1 MKKAKVVISR
11 GGYKP
16 SSQEEAQKLIAEFI
30 LGTIGVDPTVI
41 SQQMLL
47 NIANYNY
54 LTSIA
59 DTGKATE
66 ANQKTLHKTVKELNA
81 FCRLHKISLGLLIM
95 PHTSA
100 SDYAGDEV
108 VAIPWEHVQKNALS
122 QSAIDSLF
130 KTVEADGYPQF
141 VTDAKT
147 VEGYNVL

>member
-1 MKKAKVVISR
+1 MKKSKVVISR
-11 GGYKP
+11 GGYRP
-16 SSQEEAQKLIAEFI
+16 SSHEEAQKLVAEFI

-59 DTGKATE
+59 DTGKANV
-66 ANQKTLHKTVKELNA
+66 ANQNALHKTVKELNA
-81 FCRLHKISLGLLIM
+81 FCRMHKISLGLLIM

-100 SDYAGDEV
+100 SDYSGDEV
-108 VAIPWEHVQKNALS
+108 VAIPWEHVRKNPLS
-122 QSAIDSLF
+122 QSAINSLF
-130 KTVEADGYPQF
+130 QTVEADGYPQF

>member
-11 GGYKP
+11 GGYRP
-16 SSQEEAQKLIAEFI
+16 SSQEESQKLVAEFL
-30 LGTIGVDPTVI
+30 LGNIGINPTVI

-54 LTSIA
+54 LTSIV
-59 DTGKATE
+59 DTGKATQ
-66 ANQKTLHKTVKELNA
+66 ANQSTLHKTVKELNA
-81 FCRLHKISLGLLIM
+81 FCRSHKIPLGLLIM
-95 PHTSA
+95 PHTST

-108 VAIPWEHVQKNALS
+108 VAIPWEHVRSNTLS
-122 QSAIDSLF
+122 QSAIESLF
-130 KTVEADGYPQF
+130 ETVEADGYPQF

>member
-1 MKKAKVVISR
+1 MKKTKVAISR
-11 GGYKP
+11 GGYRP

-59 DTGKATE
+59 DTGKANA
-66 ANQKTLHKTVKELNA
+66 ANQAALHKTVKELNA
-81 FCRLHKISLGLLIM
+81 FCRLHKIQLGLLIM

-100 SDYAGDEV
+100 SDYSGDEV

-122 QSAIDSLF
+122 QSAIESLF
-130 KTVEADGYPQF
+130 QTVEADGYPQF

>member
-1 MKKAKVVISR
+1 MKKSKVVISR
-11 GGYKP
+11 GGYRP
-16 SSQEEAQKLIAEFI
+16 SSPEEAQKLVAEFI
-30 LGTIGVDPTVI
+30 LGTIGVNPTVI

-47 NIANYNY
+47 NVANYNY

-59 DTGKATE
+59 DTGKANQ
-66 ANQKTLHKTVKELNA
+66 ANQNALHKTVKELNA
-81 FCRLHKISLGLLIM
+81 FCRLHKIPLGLLIM

-108 VAIPWEHVQKNALS
+108 VAIPWEHVRTNALS

-130 KTVEADGYPQF
+130 EVVVADGYPQF

>member
-1 MKKAKVVISR
+1 MRKQKVSISR

-16 SSQEEAQKLIAEFI
+16 SSQEEAKKLIAEFI
-30 LGTIGVDPTVI
+30 LGTIGVDPTII

-59 DTGKATE
+59 DTGKATT
-66 ANQKTLHKTVKELNA
+66 ANQLSLHKTVKELNG
-81 FCRLHKISLGLLIM
+81 FCRSHKIPLGLLIM
-95 PHTSA
+95 PHTST
-100 SDYAGDEV
+100 SDFSGDEV
-108 VAIPWEHVQKNALS
+108 VAIPWEHVQKNPLS
-122 QSAIDSLF
+122 QSAVNSLF
-130 KTVEADGYPQF
+130 ETVDADGFPQF